1 VLLIG
6 KKIELIGAMQ
16 RAGRRRVEWW
26 ERSSIMRGEFFPHE
40 GLIVTNLRIRNW
52 LLTILQHWLVK
63 TGGCLVK
70 HTR

>member
-1 VLLIG
+1 
-6 KKIELIGAMQ
+6 M
-16 RAGRRRVEWW
+16 
-26 ERSSIMRGEFFPHE
+26 MRGEFFPHE